1 MYYYGEESAMNKREK
16 KVAIIKNYIGNIS
29 GSWPTYSYGMIPKE
43 KVANACSTYA
53 GAVQPKD
60 VFGLVDTSISGNGKK
75 GLLFTEYY
83 IYYNNGFWGNQGKV
97 SYKEVNESRTIP
109 SALFDAAYNRQA
121 LIDLVSALA
130 YIEGGTVQATINSLE
145 KSIVGA
151 TDKVQSVS
159 DTISKAADFVNA
171 LADMFGGGNGTTE
184 K

>member
-1 MYYYGEESAMNKREK
+1 MNKREK
-16 KVAIIKNYIGNIS
+16 KIAIIKNCIGNIS
-29 GSWPTYSYGMIPKE
+29 CDWPAYSYGMIPAVKA
-43 KVANACSTYA
+43 ANACSTYA
-53 GAVQPKD
+53 GAVQPKE

-75 GLLFTEYY
+75 GLLFTEYS
-83 IYYNNGFWGNQGKV
+83 IYYNNGLWGNQGKV
-97 SYKEVNESRTIP
+97 SYKQVNESGEIS

-121 LIDLVSALA
+121 LIELVSALA

-159 DTISKAADFVNA
+159 DTIGKAADFVNA
-171 LADMFGGGNGTTE
+171 LADLFGGGNGTAG